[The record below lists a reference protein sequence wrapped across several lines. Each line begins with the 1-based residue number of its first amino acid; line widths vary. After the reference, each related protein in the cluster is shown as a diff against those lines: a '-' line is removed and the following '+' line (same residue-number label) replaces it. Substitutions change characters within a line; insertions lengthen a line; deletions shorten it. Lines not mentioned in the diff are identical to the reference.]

1 MQDEKMSME
10 SRELPFVREMFD
22 SIAPRYDLLNRL
34 LSFRQDVAWRKKLVS
49 AMALPENGQVL
60 DVACGTGDVCM
71 EICRQKGPL
80 VKVTGIDFSPGMLRL
95 AQEKIRRNQNMAISL
110 LVGDALALPFGEASF
125 HAVTIAFG
133 IRNIQ
138 DKAGA
143 LNAFYETLMPGGML
157 QVLELATPKRTRLRD
172 AYLAYFQTVLPTI
185 GRLFSK
191 HSFAY
196 SYLPDSVSRFPAID
210 VFMSSMTEAGF
221 TNVTCRRMT
230 LGIANLFAGV
240 KPRLKKTAANDDIED

>member
-1 MQDEKMSME
+1 ME

-34 LSFRQDVAWRKKLVS
+34 LSLRQDVVWRKNMVS
-49 AMALPENGQVL
+49 AMVIPENGRVL
-60 DVACGTGDVCM
+60 DVACGTADVAM

-95 AQEKIRRNQNMAISL
+95 AQEKVRQNQNAAIAL
-110 LVGDALALPFGEASF
+110 LAGDALALPFGAASF
-125 HAVTIAFG
+125 HAMTIAFG

-143 LNAFYETLMPGGML
+143 LKAFYEGLMPGGMVL
-157 QVLELATPKRTRLRD
+157 VLELATPKKSRLRD
-172 AYLAYFQTVLPTI
+172 AYLAYFQKVLPLI

-196 SYLPDSVSRFPAID
+196 SYLPDSVARFPTSD
-210 VFMSSMTEAGF
+210 VFMKIMADAGF
-221 TNVTCRRMT
+221 SHITCRRLS
-230 LGIANLFAGV
+230 LGIANLFVGV
-240 KPRLKKTAANDDIED
+240 RPRLSMED